1 MNKYMNC
8 EYGHPLQLN
17 LMVHARGWEKA
28 AGIRNDRM
36 SSGKSTAAI
45 RKSTAAIQKYTAA
58 LRKYSAEMT
67 SCTVDNRKWT
77 AGKST
82 VESEMVESHEECLLQ
97 AVLQPVK
104 YVAAHYCNTLLVE
117 NHSTLMDRNYKLC
130 RMH

>member
-36 SSGKSTAAI
+36 SSGKSTACSTTKVYCSI
-45 RKSTAAIQKYTAA
+45 EKVFCRNDQLYCRQQKVDCRKV
-58 LRKYSAEMT
+58 SA
-67 SCTVDNRKWT
+67 
-77 AGKST
+77 
-82 VESEMVESHEECLLQ
+82 ESEMVESHEECLLQ

>member
-1 MNKYMNC
+1 MNC

-45 RKSTAAIQKYTAA
+45 QKYTAA

-67 SCTVDNRKWT
+67 SCTVDNRKWI
-77 AGKST
+77 AGKSPA
-82 VESEMVESHEECLLQ
+82 ESEMVESHEEGLLQ
-97 AVLQPVK
+97 AVK

-130 RMH
+130 RLDALN

>member
-1 MNKYMNC
+1 MNC

-45 RKSTAAIQKYTAA
+45 QKYTAA

-67 SCTVDNRKWT
+67 SCTVDNRKWI

-82 VESEMVESHEECLLQ
+82 AESEMVESHEEGLLQ

-130 RMH
+130 SRMH